1 MNRALVHPAAVPA
14 HRGGNPHGGRQCVRA
29 RIDGFDFQR
38 IDMAGC
44 VELVSQQRVK
54 GWAPHDPA
62 RKGPATVRV
71 SLGDTVVAEG
81 VADIHRADVA
91 AVLKSEGTH
100 GFDIQLSNQ
109 IDPAELAN
117 LKVSSSKAGGW
128 NALTV
133 LQRPAR
139 APKPAAA
146 KPAAAKSKVAKS
158 GAAKPKRS
166 YQDFDGTGGSK
177 SNEKLEALRLGDLPR
192 PDPAQPP
199 LKDKAVLD
207 IGCNE
212 GFFCMEAVRQG
223 ARRVLGVD
231 FKQEAVESARQRCP
245 EAEFMK
251 ASWWDIP
258 DEKFDVIFFLS
269 AIHYEREQLALLKK
283 LATHLNPNGVLVL
296 ECGLM
301 NEPGVRAWRTVKRWD
316 GVKRYPTRDYLLN
329 DLLQDYAVRA
339 VGRSVDQKGD
349 PVNRYVFHCTP
360 HQSVAMLIGGR
371 SKKGKSSLSFQ
382 FEAKGVPA
390 YPTDAVLKRLILDE
404 AQQWRPMSQALTGQF
419 GKNWPLNIA
428 KLGDYLVENNLV
440 DELCAMIV
448 DEAPVEAKLFI
459 IQGEVLRHAPVQQ
472 ALKQKLK
479 AKHVRAWL
487 VDPL

>member
-1 MNRALVHPAAVPA
+1 
-14 HRGGNPHGGRQCVRA
+14 
-29 RIDGFDFQR
+29 
-38 IDMAGC
+38 MAGC
-44 VELVSQQRVK
+44 VELVSQNRVK

-71 SLGDTVVAEG
+71 SLGDKVVAEG
-81 VADIHRADVA
+81 VADIPRADVA

-100 GFDIQLSNQ
+100 GFDLKLADQ
-109 IDPAELAN
+109 IDPAELVN
-117 LKVSSSKAGGW
+117 VKVFSSNRDGW
-128 NALTV
+128 NPLTV
-133 LQRPAR
+133 LQRPA
-139 APKPAAA
+139 
-146 KPAAAKSKVAKS
+146 
-158 GAAKPKRS
+158 GAAKPSAAKAAKASTAKAAGAKAASAEKPAAKVKRS

-223 ARRVLGVD
+223 ASRVLGVD
-231 FKQEAVESARQRCP
+231 FKQDAIDSARQRCP

-269 AIHYEREQLALLKK
+269 AIHYERDQLALLKK
-283 LATHLNPNGVLVL
+283 LATHLKPNGVLVL

-316 GVKRYPTRDYLLN
+316 GLKRYPTRDYLIT

-360 HQSVAMLIGGR
+360 HQSVAMLIGAR
-371 SKKGKSSLSFQ
+371 SKRGKSSLSFL
-382 FEAKGVPA
+382 FETKGVPA

-404 AQQWRPMSQALTGQF
+404 AQQWRPTSQALTAHF
-419 GKNWPLNIA
+419 GKTWPLNIA
-428 KLGDYLVENNLV
+428 KLGDYVVEHNLV
-440 DELCAMIV
+440 DELCTLIV
-448 DEAPVEAKLFI
+448 DEAPLEAKLFI
-459 IQGEVLRHAPVQQ
+459 IQGEVLRHAAVQQ
-472 ALKQKLK
+472 SLKQKLK
-479 AKHVRAWL
+479 AKHVRPWL